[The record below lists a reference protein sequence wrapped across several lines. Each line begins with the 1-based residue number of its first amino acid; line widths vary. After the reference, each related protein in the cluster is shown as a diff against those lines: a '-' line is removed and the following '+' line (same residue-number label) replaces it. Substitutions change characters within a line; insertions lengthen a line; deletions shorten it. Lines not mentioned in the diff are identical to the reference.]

1 MWSRGDPVPAAW
13 DVDTGEYSVQH
24 VPDAIQ
30 HQGMLAKT
38 PQLRVRPLTA
48 YGELHTSYCF
58 YGNLTVLVQKRDSEY
73 FSTVIP

>member
-1 MWSRGDPVPAAW
+1 MD
-13 DVDTGEYSVQH
+13 SVQH

-30 HQGMLAKT
+30 HQGTMVKT
-38 PQLRVRPLTA
+38 PQLKVRPLPA

-73 FSTVIP
+73 FSTVIPQHINIKLVCVWIVL